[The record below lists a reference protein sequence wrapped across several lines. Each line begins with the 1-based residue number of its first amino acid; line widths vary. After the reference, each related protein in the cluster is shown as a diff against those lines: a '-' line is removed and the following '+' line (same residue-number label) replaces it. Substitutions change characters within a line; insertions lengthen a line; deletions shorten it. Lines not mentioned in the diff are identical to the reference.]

1 MRWIVV
7 AVAVL
12 VSASSW
18 AQDAKRQTLSVPG
31 GRFVLG
37 QVGDDASSQYLLDS
51 QTGRVWEVINITNE
65 QGQSIATGLKPLRF
79 YTTSGNSWGT
89 EPPPVS
95 STK

>member
-1 MRWIVV
+1 MKRIVV
-7 AVAVL
+7 AVAIFAS
-12 VSASSW
+12 VSCW
-18 AQDAKRQTLSVPG
+18 AQDAKRQTLSAPG

-37 QVGDDASSQYLLDS
+37 QIGDDASSQYLLDS

-79 YTTSGNSWGT
+79 YTPSGNSWGT